1 MSNAASMPT
10 TLPQCRWISF
20 PPPPPPLHLEIV
32 HSGGLLAPSARPSV
46 PPSVLPSSLPPP
58 PRPREEGGDGGRKGS
73 WKAPRTALAAC
84 DLIRLL
90 DPILADAKEG
100 GGGDAGTFSSGP
112 LSSSLSQPAPIRQY
126 PSSTDGSVGARG
138 CELNLLEGHEETAL
152 VWHVISRHKQM
163 HIRVITSAAMD
174 TMGLKNHVFQ
184 TLYLLFTSVIGASG
198 NLSRSLH

>member
-1 MSNAASMPT
+1 MRSSLPSLVSNAASMPT

-32 HSGGLLAPSARPSV
+32 HSGGLLAPSARPSLRPSFP
-46 PPSVLPSSLPPP
+46 PPSRR
-58 PRPREEGGDGGRKGS
+58 RPGHVRREGRGKGS

-90 DPILADAKEG
+90 DPILAEEA

-126 PSSTDGSVGARG
+126 PSSADGSVGA
-138 CELNLLEGHEETAL
+138 LLVG
-152 VWHVISRHKQM
+152 V
-163 HIRVITSAAMD
+163 
-174 TMGLKNHVFQ
+174 N
-184 TLYLLFTSVIGASG
+184 
-198 NLSRSLH
+198 

>member
-1 MSNAASMPT
+1 MD
-10 TLPQCRWISF
+10 
-20 PPPPPPLHLEIV
+20 
-32 HSGGLLAPSARPSV
+32 LLSAAPS
-46 PPSVLPSSLPPP
+46 PPRNCSQWGFTCPVRSSSVLPSSLPPP
-58 PRPREEGGDGGRKGS
+58 PRPREEGGDGGGGRKGS

-100 GGGDAGTFSSGP
+100 GGSGGGDAGTFSSGP

-126 PSSTDGSVGARG
+126 PSSAGGSVGARG

-152 VWHVISRHKQM
+152 VWRVIARYKQM
-163 HIRVITSAAMD
+163 HIRFITSAAMD

>member
-1 MSNAASMPT
+1 MDLLS
-10 TLPQCRWISF
+10 
-20 PPPPPPLHLEIV
+20 PPPPPLHLEIV
-32 HSGGLLAPSARPSV
+32 HSGGLLAPSA

-58 PRPREEGGDGGRKGS
+58 PRPREEGGDGGGGRKGS

-90 DPILADAKEG
+90 DPILADAEEG

-126 PSSTDGSVGARG
+126 PSSTDGSVDARG

-152 VWHVISRHKQM
+152 VWRVISRHKQM